1 MMHVRY
7 STTCSRR
14 SGENMPLLFGKVPMR
29 VLKKI
34 VYKHLGARRSDVI
47 LGPSI
52 GEDAAILRAGN
63 EILVLKSDP
72 VTGALE
78 RVGFLAVHVNANDVA
93 TRGVEP
99 SWLVSTILLPENF
112 DERAI
117 KTICSQMD
125 KAASSLG
132 IAIVGGHTEVTPG
145 LDHAIVIGATAGVA
159 KDGRYVRSDGARPSD
174 KLIMTKGAGV
184 EGTAILASDRRT
196 FLEERVGGR
205 TVARARRFYER
216 ISVVRDALIAF
227 RTGGVHAMHDP
238 TEGGIA
244 GGLHEIADASGV
256 GFTVDD
262 SEISV
267 AEETRMICGAFDID
281 PLQLVGS
288 GALLIACEASM
299 ADQIVNRLAEE
310 KIEAAIIGEVL
321 AERGN
326 RFIVRRDGKR
336 AKLPVPKS
344 DHLWRALGFQG

>member
-1 MMHVRY
+1 M
-7 STTCSRR
+7 TILRR
-14 SGENMPLLFGKVPMR
+14 V
-29 VLKKI
+29 
-34 VYKHLGARRSDVI
+34 VYKHLGAQRSDVI

-52 GEDAAILRAGN
+52 GEDAAILKAGN
-63 EILVLKSDP
+63 EIIVLKSDP

-78 RVGFLAVHVNANDVA
+78 RVGYLAVHVNANDVA

-99 SWLVSTILLPENF
+99 SWLVSTILLPQSL

-117 KTICSQMD
+117 KTICTQMD
-125 KAASSLG
+125 TAASSLG

-145 LDHAIVIGATAGVA
+145 LDHAVVIGATVGVA
-159 KDGRYVRSDGARPSD
+159 KDGRYVRSDGAQPGD

-196 FLEERVGGR
+196 FLEERIGR
-205 TVARARRFYER
+205 RAVARARRFYDR
-216 ISVVRDALIAF
+216 ISVVREALVAF

-262 SEISV
+262 SEIPV
-267 AEETRMICGAFDID
+267 AKETRMICEAFDID

-288 GALLIACEASM
+288 GALLIACEASA
-299 ADQIVNRLAEE
+299 ADQIVNRLGEE

-321 AERGN
+321 AERSK

-336 AKLPVPKS
+336 AKLPMPKS

>member
-1 MMHVRY
+1 M
-7 STTCSRR
+7 TILRR
-14 SGENMPLLFGKVPMR
+14 V
-29 VLKKI
+29 
-34 VYKHLGARRSDVI
+34 VYKHLGAQRSDVI

-52 GEDAAILRAGN
+52 GEDAAILKAGN
-63 EILVLKSDP
+63 EIIVLKSDP

-78 RVGFLAVHVNANDVA
+78 RVGYLAVHVNANDVA

-99 SWLVSTILLPENF
+99 SWLVSTILLPQSL

-117 KTICSQMD
+117 KTICTQMD
-125 KAASSLG
+125 TAASSLG

-145 LDHAIVIGATAGVA
+145 LDHAVVIGATVGVA
-159 KDGRYVRSDGARPSD
+159 KDGRYVRSDGAQPGD

-196 FLEERVGGR
+196 FLEERIGR
-205 TVARARRFYER
+205 RAVARARRFYDR
-216 ISVVRDALIAF
+216 ISVVREALVAF

-262 SEISV
+262 SKIPV
-267 AEETRMICGAFDID
+267 AKETRMICEAFDID

-288 GALLIACEASM
+288 GALLIACEASA
-299 ADQIVNRLAEE
+299 ADQIVNRLGEE

-321 AERGN
+321 AERSK

-336 AKLPVPKS
+336 AKLPMPKS